1 MCKKTSRNFSFN
13 IRLLFCDTIALSKQ
27 KEAQMRNPIQVKLG
41 SSTFKGFYS
50 MDVEKVYT
58 EIQKDR
64 MPYNVLSILSESTLR
79 VELGM
84 SELSISDNLLSIQ
97 PELAVDQYGYSSTL
111 PILLKDFIKG
121 KLVQKSGS
129 KFKITPLGI
138 DFLKNNTRD

>member
-1 MCKKTSRNFSFN
+1 
-13 IRLLFCDTIALSKQ
+13 
-27 KEAQMRNPIQVKLG
+27 MRNPIQVKLG